1 MAYKRQVIIMEY
13 ERGWGSR
20 IDDIELYADDI
31 AAKKRVEEFNSYNTA
46 KTAPDWYMIAE
57 LGNIVDVPD

>member
-20 IDDIELYADDI
+20 IADIELYDDEYS
-31 AAKKRVEEFNSYNTA
+31 AKQRVKEFNNRNTA
-46 KTAPDWYMIAE
+46 TSAPDWYMIAE
-57 LGNIVDVPD
+57 LGDIISV